1 MKVTAIIPARLHST
15 RLPGKPLLKIAGVP
29 MIVRVLE
36 RARSCP
42 ELERIIVAT
51 DSEEI
56 YDVVRRNSG
65 EAWIT
70 SANHRS
76 GSDRVAEVAE
86 KLDEEFI
93 LNLQGDEPFFPQS
106 TIRALV
112 QFGSSC
118 ADLTVATPVVPLTRE
133 KDIVDPNI
141 TKVVF
146 SNCGK
151 ALYFSR
157 HSIPYIRGNPQLAD
171 ATDSDHVLPGYFKH
185 IGMYLYRRDFLLHFV
200 RLKQTPLELAE
211 SLEQLRI
218 LENGYPI
225 YTVRVAEDS
234 LSVDTQDDLTAVEKM
249 VFELETGPRH

>member
-1 MKVTAIIPARLHST
+1 MKVVAIIPARMHSA

-29 MIVRVLE
+29 MIIRVLD

-42 ELERIIVAT
+42 ELDRVIVAT

-56 YDVVRRNSG
+56 CAVVRQQSG

-70 SANHRS
+70 SPDHQS

-86 KLDEEFI
+86 KLDAELI
-93 LNLQGDEPFFPQS
+93 LNLQGDEPFFPRS

-112 QFGSSC
+112 EHGSNC
-118 ADLTVATPVVPLTRE
+118 PGLTVVTPIVPLTRE
-133 KDIVDPNI
+133 GDIVNSNI
-141 TKVVF
+141 TKVV
-146 SNCGK
+146 SSQSGQ

-157 HSIPYIRGNPQLAD
+157 YPIPYARGRPLQINALG
-171 ATDSDHVLPGYFKH
+171 SDRILHGYFKH
-185 IGMYLYRRDFLLHFV
+185 LGMYLYRRDFLLQFV
-200 RLKQTPLELAE
+200 RLKPTPLELAE

-218 LENGYPI
+218 LENGYPV

-234 LSVDTQDDLTAVEKM
+234 LSVDTPDDLAAAERIVSKHEAGQQ
-249 VFELETGPRH
+249 L

>member
-1 MKVTAIIPARLHST
+1 MKIAAIIPARMHST

-56 YDVVRRNSG
+56 CNVVRRHSG

-70 SANHRS
+70 AASHQS

-86 KLDEEFI
+86 KIDAEFI
-93 LNLQGDEPFFPQS
+93 LNLQGDEPLFPRS
-106 TIRALV
+106 TIQALV
-112 QFGSSC
+112 QYAFAC
-118 ADLTVATPVVPLTRE
+118 PDLTVVTPAVPLTRE
-133 KDIVDPNI
+133 GDIVNPNI
-141 TKVVF
+141 TKVV
-146 SNCGK
+146 SSKSGK

-157 HSIPYIRGNPQLAD
+157 YPIPYARSNPPLAG
-171 ATDSDHVLPGYFKH
+171 ALDSDRALPGYLKH
-185 IGMYLYRRDFLLHFV
+185 VGMYLYRRDFLLQFV
-200 RLKQTPLELAE
+200 RFKQTPLELAE

-225 YTVRVAEDS
+225 YTVCVAEDS
-234 LSVDTQDDLTAVEKM
+234 VSVDTPDDLAAVERMISK
-249 VFELETGPRH
+249 LEAGH